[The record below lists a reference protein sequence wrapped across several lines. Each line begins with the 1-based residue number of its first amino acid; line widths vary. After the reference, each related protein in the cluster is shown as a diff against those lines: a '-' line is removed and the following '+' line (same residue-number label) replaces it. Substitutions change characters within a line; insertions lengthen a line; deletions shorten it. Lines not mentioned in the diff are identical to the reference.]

1 MHQLQHF
8 PKMSLT
14 KVTNLP
20 CNVIFSQYNKFFF
33 NLVDTDL
40 AVMEN
45 TPASQVEIE
54 EEPNE
59 STATPSQ
66 DAHSQGN
73 LPIFYYHLFLI

>member
-1 MHQLQHF
+1 
-8 PKMSLT
+8 
-14 KVTNLP
+14 
-20 CNVIFSQYNKFFF
+20 
-33 NLVDTDL
+33 
-40 AVMEN
+40 MEN

>member
-1 MHQLQHF
+1 MHKLQHF

-20 CNVIFSQYNKFFF
+20 CNVIFSQYNKFLF
-33 NLVDTDL
+33 NLVDTEL

-54 EEPNE
+54 EEPKE
-59 STATPSQ
+59 SIATPPH
-66 DAHSQGN
+66 DAHNQGN
-73 LPIFYYHLFLI
+73 LPILYYHLFLI